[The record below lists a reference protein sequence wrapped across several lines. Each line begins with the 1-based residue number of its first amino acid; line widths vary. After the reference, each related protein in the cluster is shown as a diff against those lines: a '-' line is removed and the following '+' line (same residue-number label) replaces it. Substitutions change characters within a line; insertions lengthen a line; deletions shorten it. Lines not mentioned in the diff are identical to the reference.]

1 MRYGL
6 IISALAIG
14 CSSEKG
20 VAVYNTSPSATIL
33 EPVAS
38 AQFESDETIDFVG
51 QVDDG
56 ETAPESLLV
65 SWATDVEGILTDDA
79 RADVDGR
86 VTYSTNALSPGEHVV
101 SLRVLDSRG
110 KSGDT
115 SVSIFIINAD
125 DPPTISVRHPAPDGS
140 EKGEEGV
147 PFTFEAIVGDPQDAA
162 LDLVVTVTRLA
173 EEGDENERLCVALP
187 DADGVATC
195 QATLGEGTFSL
206 TFEVEDTDGNITEA
220 TVTHVVESGLDID
233 NDGDGF
239 TENEGDCDDLDY
251 DTKPGAFESLN
262 GVDDDC
268 NGLVDDTTT
277 AYDDDGDGFSE
288 EAGDCNDS
296 DPSIHPLADEVCDGI
311 DNDCNGIIDGADA
324 IDAVEWFADLD
335 DDGFG
340 ALASMTAACTA
351 PEGTVADS
359 SDCNDTDPA
368 SYPGATETC
377 DGADNNCDGDIDEE
391 GAVGCSSYY
400 LDSDGDGYGTT
411 ESICACAP
419 AGDYTSALSSD
430 CYDESSIVNPTH
442 TSFHSSPRGDG
453 SYDYNCDDEEEKRY
467 TELSDECAFFSDF
480 GCTSPNGWQIPGD
493 SCDSPDPADCAPP
506 CGEPGTWRSG
516 CSYRFEWFESGC
528 YWDSEVPRTQQC
540 R

>member
-1 MRYGL
+1 MRYAL
-6 IISALAIG
+6 IMSALAIG

-20 VAVYNTSPSATIL
+20 VAVYNTSPSASIL
-33 EPVAS
+33 QPVAS

-51 QVDDG
+51 LVDDG
-56 ETAPESLLV
+56 ETAPEDLLV
-65 SWATDVEGILTDDA
+65 SWATDVEGILTEDA

-86 VTYSTNALSPGEHVV
+86 VSYSTNSLSPGEHVV
-101 SLRVLDSRG
+101 SLRVLDARG

-115 SVSIFIINAD
+115 SVSIFVINAD
-125 DPPTISVRHPAPDGS
+125 DPPTMSIRHPAPDGS

-162 LDLVVTVTRLA
+162 LDLIVTITRLA
-173 EEGDENERLCVALP
+173 EEGDDNERLCVALP

-288 EAGDCNDS
+288 EAGDCND
-296 DPSIHPLADEVCDGI
+296 ADAAIYPTATEWCDGI
-311 DNDCNGIIDGADA
+311 DNDCNGSVDGSDSVDALEWYADV
-324 IDAVEWFADLD
+324 DG
-335 DDGFG
+335 DGFG
-340 ALASMTAACTA
+340 NPGS
-351 PEGTVADS
+351 TVTECECPDGYTDDA
-359 SDCNDTDPA
+359 SDCDD
-368 SYPGATETC
+368 SDVDSFPGGIEVC
-377 DGADNNCDGDIDEE
+377 DGADNDCDGFDDEE
-391 GAVGCSSYY
+391 GV
-400 LDSDGDGYGTT
+400 
-411 ESICACAP
+411 EP
-419 AGDYTSALSSD
+419 AA
-430 CYDESSIVNPTH
+430 EV
-442 TSFHSSPRGDG
+442 
-453 SYDYNCDDEEEKRY
+453 
-467 TELSDECAFFSDF
+467 A
-480 GCTSPNGWQIPGD
+480 
-493 SCDSPDPADCAPP
+493 
-506 CGEPGTWRSG
+506 
-516 CSYRFEWFESGC
+516 ESGGE
-528 YWDSEVPRTQQC
+528 S
-540 R
+540 